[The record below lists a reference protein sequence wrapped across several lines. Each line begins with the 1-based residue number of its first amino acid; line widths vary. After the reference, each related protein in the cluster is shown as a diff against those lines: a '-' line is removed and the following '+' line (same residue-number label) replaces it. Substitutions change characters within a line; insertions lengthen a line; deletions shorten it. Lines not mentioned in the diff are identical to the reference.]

1 MQRMAKIREINI
13 EILLLFQQYGIRSLT
28 MDDIASK
35 LGCSKKTLYVFYTNR
50 EDLVNKVIS
59 QDMDDHQLQIQKVI
73 EQEIN
78 PIDELFLLNEIALKK
93 IKTIHPTTQYE
104 LKKYYPSAWQI
115 FDDKHKSLVF
125 KVTLSNI
132 KRGVKMELYRSE
144 INPKIMAK
152 IFAENIDIVFNGVVF
167 NSETSSFSDVF
178 YEYMTHYI
186 HGIINEN
193 GKVYFLQNLNK
204 NL

>member
-1 MQRMAKIREINI
+1 
-13 EILLLFQQYGIRSLT
+13 
-28 MDDIASK
+28 
-35 LGCSKKTLYVFYTNR
+35 
-50 EDLVNKVIS
+50 
-59 QDMDDHQLQIQKVI
+59 MDDHQLQIQKVI

-78 PIDELFLLNEIALKK
+78 PIDELFLLNEVALKK

-132 KRGVKMELYRSE
+132 KRGVKMNLYRSE

>member
-1 MQRMAKIREINI
+1 MAKIKEINK
-13 EILLLFQQYGIRSLT
+13 EILLLFQQYGIRCLT
-28 MDDIASK
+28 MDDIANK
-35 LGCSKKTLYVFYTNR
+35 LGCSKKTLYVFYANR

-59 QDMDDHQLQIQKVI
+59 QDMAVHQKEIQGIIK
-73 EQEIN
+73 QNIN
-78 PIDELFLLNEIALKK
+78 PIDELFLLNKLALKK

-104 LKKYYPSAWQI
+104 LKKYYPLAWKV
-115 FDDKHKSLVF
+115 FDDKHKNLVF

-132 KRGVKMELYRSE
+132 KRGIKIGLYREE
-144 INPKIMAK
+144 INPELMAK

-167 NSETSSFSDVF
+167 NSENSSFSDVF

-193 GKVYFLQNLNK
+193 GKIYFLQNLNK
-204 NL
+204 SL